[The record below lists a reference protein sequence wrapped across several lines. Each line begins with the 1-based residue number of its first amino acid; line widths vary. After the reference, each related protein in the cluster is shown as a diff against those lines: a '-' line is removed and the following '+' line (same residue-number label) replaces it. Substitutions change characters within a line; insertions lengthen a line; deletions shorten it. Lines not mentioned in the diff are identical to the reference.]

1 MYDLSAS
8 VCLRLDEQPT
18 AVPAS
23 TLGSRLRCWR
33 SEQVDPARCIIEFD
47 GQARAELAA
56 MGEAIRNAP
65 LPITLRSAD
74 HFDIPKLRQILTE
87 AKRALVRG
95 IGVVVLDRLPMDT
108 MDHATALAVFWSLGS
123 LIGANVAQK
132 WDGTMLYDVAD
143 QGLQYGYGVRG
154 SHTSVELVFHTDN
167 AFGIT
172 PPWYVGL
179 LCIHPAAEGGVS
191 RFCSL
196 VAVHDRMLETQPRL
210 LARLYRPMLWDRQ
223 AEHAGDAPVVAAA
236 PMFRWHDARLT
247 VRANPSLVHK
257 GYTVAEQTIDEE
269 LHDALALFQALTE
282 DPEFWFELPIAQGQ
296 MQFLNNID
304 IAHYRS
310 AFRDRDDAEFK
321 RHLVRTWHRDAG
333 RPCYDG

>member
-1 MYDLSAS
+1 MR
-8 VCLRLDEQPT
+8 LREEPT

-23 TLGSRLRCWR
+23 ALGTRLRCWQSAEIDR
-33 SEQVDPARCIIEFD
+33 ARCVIEFD
-47 GQARAELAA
+47 RQARAELTT
-56 MGEAIRNAP
+56 MGEAICNAP
-65 LPITLRSAD
+65 LPITLRRAD
-74 HFDIPKLRQILTE
+74 HFDVPRLRQIMTQ
-87 AKRALVRG
+87 AKHALDRE
-95 IGVVVLDRLPMDT
+95 IGVVVLDRLQLET
-108 MDHATALAVFWSLGS
+108 MDHTTVLAVFWCLGG

-167 AFGIT
+167 AFGIA

-179 LCIHPAAEGGVS
+179 LCIRPAAEGGVS

-196 VAVHDRMLETQPRL
+196 VAVHDKMLATQPQL
-210 LARLYRPMLWDRQ
+210 LARLYQPMLWDRQ
-223 AEHAGDAPVVAAA
+223 AEHASGAPAVAAA

-257 GYTVAEQTIDEE
+257 GYAVADRSMDDE
-269 LHDALALFQALTE
+269 LHAALTLFQALTE
-282 DPEFWFELPIAQGQ
+282 DPEFWFELPIEQGQ

-310 AFRDRDDAEFK
+310 AFRDSEDAERK

-333 RPCYDG
+333 RPTYDG